1 MSYYFPEGSQ
11 FYFTSTFAG
20 AKTISAVTN
29 ANPAAA
35 TSTSHGYVDNDIVLF
50 SSGWED
56 ATDTL
61 YKVNQTGADNFEFLG
76 LNSTDTDYFA
86 AGSGTG
92 STYLASSWVSIPQ
105 VLSISTSG
113 GDPRF
118 TTISPLARRNA
129 INVPTGFNP
138 ASITVTLGH
147 DPADAN
153 YLTMI
158 NISRTLTKV
167 GIKIALGGGG
177 TMYGYGY
184 LSVSEIPSLNVGQP
198 NSVQASFA
206 LLGKPISYSS

>member
-1 MSYYFPEGSQ
+1 MAYYFPEGSQ
-11 FYFTSTFAG
+11 FYFTSTFAS
-20 AKTISAVTN
+20 AKTVSAVTN
-29 ANPAAA
+29 ANPAVA
-35 TSTSHGYVDNDIVLF
+35 TSTSHGYVDDDIVLF

-61 YKVNQTGADNFEFLG
+61 YKVNQTAADTFELLG

-86 AGSGTG
+86 ASAGTG
-92 STYLASSWVSIPQ
+92 SAYLASSWVSIPQ
-105 VLSISTSG
+105 VLSIATTG

-129 INVPTGFNP
+129 INVPTGFNA
-138 ASITVTLGH
+138 ASITLTLGH

-158 NISRTLTKV
+158 DLSRTLTKV
-167 GIKIALGGGG
+167 GFKVALGGGG

-184 LSVSEIPSLNVGQP
+184 ISVSEIPSLTVGQP
-198 NSVQASFA
+198 NQVQASFA
-206 LLGKPISYSS
+206 LLGKPISYST